1 MNGNRG
7 YLYAQ
12 KYIPRKENEFKKWQ
26 KHLYSILKKKIT
38 TADNYVD
45 LKSNKKH
52 AKQMKNKKK
61 SN

>member
-1 MNGNRG
+1 MVEGPV
-7 YLYAQ
+7 LH
-12 KYIPRKENEFKKWQ
+12 PE
-26 KHLYSILKKKIT
+26 KKKTNT
-38 TADNYVD
+38 TDNYVD